1 MKRLINTTALIAA
14 VLIASMPAVAGSLKV
29 VPAEDVGMSSD
40 RLARIPERFQ
50 AFVDDGRSAGFQIII
65 SRRGKVVMHENIGH
79 ADISN
84 GDEIDDDTLF
94 RVYSMTKPIVGA
106 AMMILYEEGHF
117 ALSDP
122 IAKFIP
128 AFENVKVYAGE
139 DDAGVIVLEDPER
152 PPTMHDL
159 FQHTAGFTYGIFG
172 DTPVDKMYRDS
183 GMIDYDAKLS
193 DLIDKLAEIP
203 LLFQPGS
210 RYEYSVAV
218 DVQGYIIELLTGMDA
233 GDFIRERIFEPLGM
247 DETMTWVPPRYADR
261 FAAVHTHDENGT
273 LIAYSD
279 ELYPDI
285 SVNNYLR
292 EPGFFSGG
300 AQLISTG
307 DDYWR
312 FAQMLLNGGEFNG
325 NRILARPTV
334 GMMTANRLPETIADR
349 RISPGLGWGINM
361 SVVTD
366 PTLIDVP
373 RSIGE
378 YRHGGLASTFFYVDP
393 VEQIVVVMLSQYL
406 PSSHGPYED
415 LMHRL
420 VRAAIVD

>member
-1 MKRLINTTALIAA
+1 MKCLIHKAALVAA
-14 VLIASMPAVAGSLKV
+14 LLVAFAPAFAGSLRI
-29 VPAEDVGMSSD
+29 VPAEEVGMSSD
-40 RLARIPERFQ
+40 RLARIPEKFQ
-50 AFVDDGRSAGFQIII
+50 AFVDDGRSAGFQIVV
-65 SRRGKVVMHENIGH
+65 SRRGKVVMHENIGL
-79 ADISN
+79 ADISS

-94 RVYSMTKPIVGA
+94 RIYSMTKPVVGV

-122 IAKFIP
+122 IAKYVPQFQDI
-128 AFENVKVYAGE
+128 KVYAGE
-139 DDAGVIVLEDPER
+139 DESGQMLLEEPQR

-172 DTPVDKMYRDS
+172 DTPVDRMYRDS

-193 DLIDKLAEIP
+193 ELIDKLADIP
-203 LLFQPGS
+203 LLFQPGT

-218 DVQGYIIELLTGMDA
+218 DVQGYIIELLTGMNA
-233 GDFIRERIFEPLGM
+233 GDFIRERVFEPLGM
-247 DETMTWVPPRYADR
+247 DETMSWVPPRYADR
-261 FAAVHTHDENGT
+261 FAAVHTHDESGT
-273 LIAYSD
+273 LIAFNDDSNP
-279 ELYPDI
+279 ELG
-285 SVNNYLR
+285 VNNFLR

-312 FAQMLLNGGEFNG
+312 FAQMLLNGGEFRG
-325 NRILARPTV
+325 KRILARPTV
-334 GMMTANRLPETIADR
+334 AMMTSNRLPETITDR

-373 RSIGE
+373 RSLGE

-393 VEQIVVVMLSQYL
+393 AEQVVVVMLSQYL
-406 PSSHGPYED
+406 PTAHGPYED
-415 LMHRL
+415 LLHRL